1 MLTLVFGDRSCQLV
15 EPDFAACARQ
25 QPEGMNVAAREG
37 FKGLAV
43 GEVQIHPAAVSLDQ
57 TEGVKLAHGAVV
69 HERAEVAP
77 VHVEPF
83 AGGGWFMYRP
93 KEEIKL

>member
-1 MLTLVFGDRSCQLV
+1 
-15 EPDFAACARQ
+15 
-25 QPEGMNVAAREG
+25 
-37 FKGLAV
+37 V